1 MGGYVVVK
9 MKKKIYLILVVG
21 FLLIGSIVAVSNFSN
36 FQDAYDDW
44 VSSKSTY
51 DSKISSIKPT
61 MKWITDKECWIDEN
75 GRPLCRG
82 CFNVS
87 YTYEKKNYDFSNC
100 MRLEEG
106 YTQEEDDALAL
117 EYIINKIEASHPME
131 EIIYTGREMEEDSIS
146 NS

>member
-1 MGGYVVVK
+1 M
-9 MKKKIYLILVVG
+9 
-21 FLLIGSIVAVSNFSN
+21 AVSNFSN

-61 MKWITDKECWIDEN
+61 MKWISDKECWIDEN
-75 GRPLCRG
+75 GRPLCKG

-87 YTYEKKNYDFSNC
+87 YTYEKQNYNFSNC

-106 YTQEEDDALAL
+106 NTQTEDDALAL
-117 EYIINKIEASHPME
+117 EYINNKIEASHPME
-131 EIIYTGREMEEDSIS
+131 KITYTGREMDEGSIS